1 MNRDNRVVALISS
14 GLHQFI
20 AEYIMSFVD
29 ENLKNEQKKDM
40 KMSYLNLD

>member
-1 MNRDNRVVALISS
+1 MNRDNRVVALIDS

-29 ENLKNEQKKDM
+29 ENLKKNKK
-40 KMSYLNLD
+40 KI